1 VAKAHRINLKNKK
14 QSKLKINLITLG
26 CPKNIVDSEFIK
38 GGLKTCGVEFVNDM
52 KGAETVIINTCG
64 FIESAKEESIDT
76 ILQAVQLKKR
86 GKIKNVYVT
95 GCLSERYGA
104 ELRKEIP
111 EVDGF
116 YGNRDM
122 QKIVRGLA
130 QQLRLKYEL
139 IGERPARA
147 GLTPK
152 HYAYLKISEG
162 CEHPCTFCA
171 IPGIRGNF
179 RSTPISELVG
189 QAASLSRQGVKELI
203 LVAQDTTQ
211 YGLDLNGKQQLPELL
226 RALCRVDG
234 IEWIRLMY
242 AYPFYLREAMLE
254 VIAAEP
260 KIVKYIDMPIQ
271 HISSRLLK
279 RMARRVDRAFTE
291 NLLAKMRAIIPELV
305 IRTSVIAGFPGE
317 TEEDFQELLDFV
329 AEGNFERL
337 GVFTYSPEENTPA
350 FRLPGQ
356 IADDVKRE
364 RYDLLMQT
372 QQAVAAAWSAKQV
385 GRRLRVLID
394 EFDDQA
400 GQYRARTAWDCP
412 EIDHAVLVRVPGLR
426 SKNSNGLHAGEFCEV
441 DIVEAQDYDLI
452 ATAARRLNLHS
463 VPAPVAEVGGI
474 KYLLYQGVSP

>member
-1 VAKAHRINLKNKK
+1 M
-14 QSKLKINLITLG
+14 KINLITLG

-38 GGLKTCGVEFVNDM
+38 GGLKTCGVEFVSEA
-52 KGAETVIINTCG
+52 KGAEAVIINTCG

-104 ELRKEIP
+104 ELRREIP

-116 YGNRDM
+116 YGNRDV
-122 QKIVRGLA
+122 QKIVQGLA

-139 IGERPARA
+139 IGEREL
-147 GLTPK
+147 LTPK

-179 RSTPISELVG
+179 RSTPIPELVA
-189 QAASLSRQGVKELI
+189 QTARQVEQGVKELI

-211 YGLDLNGKQQLPELL
+211 YGLDLDGTQQLPELL

-242 AYPFYLREAMLE
+242 AYPYYVREAMLE

-291 NLLAKMRAIIPELV
+291 NLLAKMRAMIPGLV
-305 IRTSVIAGFPGE
+305 LRTSIIAGFPGE

-350 FRLPGQ
+350 FRLPDQ
-356 IADDVKRE
+356 IADSVKRE

-372 QQAVAAAWSAKQV
+372 QQEVAADWSARQV

-394 EFDDQA
+394 EFDA
-400 GQYRARTAWDCP
+400 GENLYRGRTAWDCP
-412 EIDHAVLVRVPGLR
+412 EIDHAVLLR
-426 SKNSNGLHAGEFCEV
+426 TPAKNNGSLKIGDFCEA
-441 DIVEAQDYDLI
+441 DIIEAQDYDLI
-452 ATAARRLNLHS
+452 ATAARRPNFHS
-463 VPAPVAEVGGI
+463 MPASVGGI
-474 KYLLYQGVSP
+474 KYLLYQGQPMG

>member
-1 VAKAHRINLKNKK
+1 M
-14 QSKLKINLITLG
+14 KINLITLG

-38 GGLKTCGVEFVNDM
+38 GGLKTCGVKFVNDA
-52 KGAETVIINTCG
+52 KNAETVIINTCG
-64 FIESAKEESIDT
+64 FIESAKEESLDT

-86 GKIKNVYVT
+86 GKIKNVFVT
-95 GCLSERYGA
+95 GCLSERYGS

-111 EVDGF
+111 GVDGF

-122 QKIVRGLA
+122 QKIVAGLA

-139 IGERPARA
+139 MGEREL
-147 GLTPK
+147 LTPN
-152 HYAYLKISEG
+152 HFAYLKISEG

-179 RSTPISELVG
+179 RSTPISDLVA
-189 QAASLSRQGVKELI
+189 QAASLSAKGVKELI

-226 RALCRVDG
+226 RALCRVGG

-242 AYPFYLREAMLE
+242 AYPHHVTENMLE
-254 VIAAEP
+254 AIADEP

-271 HISSRLLK
+271 HIATRLLK
-279 RMARRVDRAFTE
+279 RMARRVDRDFTE
-291 NLLAKMRAIIPELV
+291 KLLANMRAIIPDLV

-329 AEGNFERL
+329 ADGNFERL

-350 FRLPGQ
+350 FGFPDQ
-356 IADDVKRE
+356 IAEEVKRE
-364 RYDLLMQT
+364 RYDLLMQA
-372 QQAVAAAWSAKQV
+372 QQQVAAQWSAKQV
-385 GRRLRVLID
+385 GRRLQILID
-394 EFDDQA
+394 EFDSSAQA
-400 GQYRARTAWDCP
+400 YRGRTPWDCP
-412 EIDHAVLVRVPGLR
+412 EIDHGVLIRAPKSPR
-426 SKNSNGLHAGEFCEV
+426 RNSDELKIGEFCEA

-452 ATAARRLNLHS
+452 AVAARRPNS
-463 VPAPVAEVGGI
+463 YSSPAPVEELGGI
-474 KYLLYQGVSP
+474 KYLVWQASRSVKKSWR

>member
-1 VAKAHRINLKNKK
+1 M
-14 QSKLKINLITLG
+14 KINLITLG
-26 CPKNIVDSEFIK
+26 CPKNVVDSEFIK
-38 GGLKTCGVEFVNDM
+38 GGLKSCGVEFVNEAT
-52 KGAETVIINTCG
+52 GAEAVIINTCG

-104 ELRKEIP
+104 DLRQEIP

-122 QKIVRGLA
+122 QKIVQGLA

-139 IGERPARA
+139 IGEREL
-147 GLTPK
+147 LTPK

-179 RSTPISELVG
+179 RSSPIPELVA
-189 QAASLSRQGVKELI
+189 QTTRLAQQGIKELI

-211 YGLDLNGKQQLPELL
+211 YGLDLDGTQQLPDLL

-242 AYPFYLREAMLE
+242 AYPYYLREAMLE

-271 HISSRLLK
+271 HISSRMLR
-279 RMARRVDRAFTE
+279 RMARRVDRTFTE
-291 NLLAKMRAIIPELV
+291 RLLAQMRAMIPELV

-350 FRLPGQ
+350 FRLPDP
-356 IADDVKRE
+356 IADEVKRE
-364 RYDLLMQT
+364 RFDLLMQT
-372 QQAVAAAWSAKQV
+372 QQEVAAAWSAKQV

-394 EFDDQA
+394 AFERAENRFL
-400 GQYRARTAWDCP
+400 ARTAWDCP
-412 EIDHAVLVRVPGLR
+412 EIDHAVLLR
-426 SKNSNGLHAGEFCEV
+426 APVKNPHEIKAGEFCEV
-441 DIVEAQDYDLI
+441 DIVEAKDYDLI
-452 ATAARRLNLHS
+452 ATAARRPNLHAA
-463 VPAPVAEVGGI
+463 PAPVTEVGGI
-474 KYLLYQGVSP
+474 KYLLYQSQPVG

>member
-1 VAKAHRINLKNKK
+1 M
-14 QSKLKINLITLG
+14 KINLITLG

-38 GGLKTCGVEFVNDM
+38 GGLKACGVEFVNDA

-76 ILQAVQLKKR
+76 ILQAVQLKKL

-104 ELRKEIP
+104 ELRQEIP

-122 QKIVRGLA
+122 HKIVAGLA

-139 IGERPARA
+139 VGEREL
-147 GLTPK
+147 LTPK

-179 RSTPISELVG
+179 RSTPIPELVA
-189 QAASLSRQGVKELI
+189 QTVRLAARGVKELI

-242 AYPFYLREAMLE
+242 AYPYHVTTAMLAA
-254 VIAAEP
+254 IAEEP

-291 NLLAKMRAIIPELV
+291 NLLAQMRAIIPGLAL
-305 IRTSVIAGFPGE
+305 RTSVIVGFPGE
-317 TEEDFQELLDFV
+317 TDEDFHELLDFV

-350 FRLPGQ
+350 WGLPEQ
-356 IADDVKRE
+356 ITDEIKRE

-372 QQAVAAAWSAKQV
+372 QQQVAADWSAKQV
-385 GRRLRVLID
+385 GRRLPVLVD
-394 EFDDQA
+394 EYDA
-400 GQYRARTAWDCP
+400 AATAYRGRTAWDCP
-412 EIDHAVLVRVPGLR
+412 EIDHNVLLRAQPPAKKTAAVRV
-426 SKNSNGLHAGEFCEV
+426 GEFCEV
-441 DIVEAQDYDLI
+441 EVVAAQDYDLI
-452 ATAARRLNLHS
+452 AVPTRRPHS
-463 VPAPVAEVGGI
+463 YSSPAPVQERGGI
-474 KYLLYQGVSP
+474 KYLLYQGQPVES

>member
-1 VAKAHRINLKNKK
+1 M
-14 QSKLKINLITLG
+14 KINLITLG

-38 GGLKTCGVEFVNDM
+38 GGLQTCGVEFVNEA
-52 KGAETVIINTCG
+52 KGAEAVIINTCG

-122 QKIVRGLA
+122 QKIVHGLA
-130 QQLRLKYEL
+130 LQLRLKYEL
-139 IGERPARA
+139 IGEREL
-147 GLTPK
+147 LTPR

-179 RSTPISELVG
+179 RSTPIPELVAQTAG
-189 QAASLSRQGVKELI
+189 LAQQGVKELI

-211 YGLDLNGKQQLPELL
+211 YGLDLNGVQQLPELL
-226 RALCRVDG
+226 RALCRVEG

-242 AYPFYLREAMLE
+242 AYPYYLRETMLE

-260 KIVKYIDMPIQ
+260 KIVKYLDMPIQ
-271 HISSRLLK
+271 HISSRMLK

-291 NLLAKMRAIIPELV
+291 KLLAQMRAMIPELV

-317 TEEDFQELLDFV
+317 TEADFQELLDFV
-329 AEGNFERL
+329 AEGHFERL

-350 FRLPGQ
+350 FRLPEQ
-356 IADDVKRE
+356 IADEVKRE
-364 RYDLLMQT
+364 RFDLLMQT
-372 QQAVAAAWSAKQV
+372 QQEVAAAWSAKQI

-394 EFDDQA
+394 EFER
-400 GQYRARTAWDCP
+400 GKNRFRGRTAWDCP
-412 EIDHAVLVRVPGLR
+412 EIDHAVLWRA
-426 SKNSNGLHAGEFCEV
+426 SANGFKAGEFCEA
-441 DIVEAQDYDLI
+441 DIVAAQDYDLI
-452 ATAARRLNLHS
+452 ATVTRRPNLRS
-463 VPAPVAEVGGI
+463 APAPVTEVGGI
-474 KYLLYQGVSP
+474 KYLLYQGQPVG